1 MSHAPEDAFLTSFIG
16 SAALLLALRSGL
28 VDKLGQG
35 PQRAAALAAT
45 AKLDSRGVDLLAGLL
60 ESAGVITRQDGN
72 LSLTPA
78 FAAILPRRAAIESK
92 LAFLDLAARDVLDR
106 LPEMLF
112 DTPAYVGSGKVFEL
126 FCYDRAATTSPED
139 LAATKRWLDYTTALT
154 EHEAP
159 LLAPLMPLETTS
171 RLLDI
176 GGNSGAFVRALC
188 AVNPTLRATVLD
200 LPAVTELGRRYLAG
214 TPEVDR
220 IDFITADARRD
231 PLPPGYDAISF
242 KSVLHDWP
250 EPDARQL
257 ATRARDA
264 LPSGGR
270 LFIVERGAFAPGPA
284 PLPYSAAANLV
295 FARFYRPPSAYAELL
310 GELGFGDISV
320 RTVDIEMPFHVIVGT
335 KR

>member
-1 MSHAPEDAFLTSFIG
+1 MVNRSAVTMTPAPEDAFLTTFIG
-16 SAALLLALRSGL
+16 SAALSLALRSGL

-35 PQRAAALAAT
+35 PQQAAALAAT
-45 AKLDSRGVDLLAGLL
+45 AKLDPRGVDLLAGLL
-60 ESAGVITRQDGN
+60 ESAGVLTRQDG
-72 LSLTPA
+72 
-78 FAAILPRRAAIESK
+78 
-92 LAFLDLAARDVLDR
+92 VLR
-106 LPEMLF
+106 L
-112 DTPAYVGSGKVFEL
+112 TPAYVGSGKVFEL
-126 FCYDRAATTSPED
+126 FRYDRAATTSPED
-139 LAATKRWLDYTTALT
+139 LAATQRWLDYTTALT

-159 LLAPLMPLETTS
+159 LLAPLMALETTA
-171 RLLDI
+171 RLLDV

-188 AVNPTLRATVLD
+188 AVNPALKATVLD

-214 TPEVDR
+214 SPEADR
-220 IDFITADARRD
+220 IDFVTADARRD

-257 ATRARDA
+257 VTRARDA

-270 LFIVERGAFAPGPA
+270 LFIVERGAFAPGSA
-284 PLPYSAAANLV
+284 PLPYAAAANLV

-320 RTVDIEMPFHVIVGT
+320 QTVDIEMPFHVIAG
-335 KR
+335 RRS